1 MSNIILLN
9 NRKKKE
15 IDLNLKRFSL
25 GGQFLVLHGKLQ
37 ELTKD
42 RMDKVSNP
50 FMNEDLNHLAKY
62 WLKTRKQ

>member
-50 FMNEDLNHLAKY
+50 FMNEDLNHPS
-62 WLKTRKQ
+62 